1 VESPSP
7 QIPLFRIMFGNAT
20 LLSVVYLAVG
30 VLVELL
36 RRFYPMGWVNRATL
50 VLDSLPGRTLELLG
64 LMEPL
69 RLAYV
74 YGRLGEGGLR
84 VVFAVTTLLIIFA
97 MALVVGAGMW
107 LLRRYIYRRFAEG

>member
-1 VESPSP
+1 
-7 QIPLFRIMFGNAT
+7 MFGNAT

-30 VLVELL
+30 LLVELV
-36 RRFYPMGWVNRATL
+36 RRFFPMMWVTRATL

-64 LMEPL
+64 VMEPL

-74 YGRLGEGGLR
+74 YGHIGEGGLR
-84 VVFAVTTLLIIFA
+84 IIFAFTTLVIIFA

-107 LLRRYIYRRFAEG
+107 MLRRFFYRRFAET